1 LALAI
6 APRQD
11 DAAERPAGLAA
22 RGRAVLVGLLRAVPI
37 RWRILSI
44 AALNSAV
51 VVVLAAMIWNGAKV
65 LGSAWDD
72 VRQVRESDKILA
84 LLESETGRLHNLIHR
99 YINQPSPEL
108 FAEILLLREAVLGT
122 LTTRASTDP
131 MLSGSV
137 EELER
142 VTERFLNGFGELRGV
157 QATISK
163 TYEDQVLTPARDMA
177 GLYSVIEGA
186 TGHRDAE
193 IWPALGRSREAFTA
207 MLVAANAYY
216 LSLASASAEEARRN
230 TDTIEKTIPEMSG
243 LADNELQRLALQ
255 RLQARTN
262 ALREGLAKLSEQLAS
277 RTELLRNTI
286 DASQAETIGA
296 IDDLSVKMR
305 GREQRAQET
314 FDRTLADIS
323 RRVMSIAVMFLG
335 IILSAGVLIA
345 LSIRLPLQQIM
356 AAMHAITSG
365 DYGRKVQGTGAR
377 DEIGAMA
384 RAVEVF
390 RENAIAKRKT
400 EDELRASKEKAEGA
414 LLELNAAQQN
424 LIDAERLA
432 ALGGLVAGVA
442 HEVNNPIGISLTVAS
457 SLSRRAEMFEAE
469 LRSDSPLRRSQLEE
483 FVRNARD
490 AAGQLVANLHRAG
503 ELIQSFKQVAVDRSH
518 AERRQFNLGEATDQI
533 IASLRPVLK
542 RSPITLSVDVP
553 EGLVIDGYPGSY
565 GQILTNLFLNAA
577 THAFADGRAG
587 AITVSA
593 RPRGAEDVEIIFADN
608 GAGMTPDVQRQAFDP
623 FFTTRRNEG
632 GTGLGLH
639 IVYNLVTQ
647 QLGGRM
653 VLDSRLGQ
661 GTTFRIIM
669 PRAAKGGSATAD
681 QESDGTPQWPN
692 RTMSS
697 T

>member
-1 LALAI
+1 LAGLGQSNVADRR
-6 APRQD
+6 AS
-11 DAAERPAGLAA
+11 LAA
-22 RGRAVLVGLLRAVPI
+22 RGRALMVGLLRAVPI

-51 VVVLAAMIWNGAKV
+51 VVVLAVLIWNGSKV

-84 LLESETGRLHNLIHR
+84 LLESETGRLQNLIHR

-142 VTERFLNGFGELRGV
+142 VTVRFLDGFGELRAV
-157 QATISK
+157 QATIAT
-163 TYEDQVLTPARDMA
+163 TYEEQVQAPAKDMA
-177 GLYSVIEGA
+177 GLYSIIEGA
-186 TGHRDAE
+186 TGHRDAP
-193 IWPALGRSREAFTA
+193 IWPSLGKSREAFTA
-207 MLVAANAYY
+207 MLVAANSYY
-216 LSLASASAEEARRN
+216 LTLATASAEDARRN
-230 TDTIEKTIPEMSG
+230 TEIIEKTIPEMSE
-243 LADNELQRLALQ
+243 LAENDLQRLALQ
-255 RLQARTN
+255 RLSARTE
-262 ALREGLAKLSEQLAS
+262 ALRQGLEKLSEQLS
-277 RTELLRNTI
+277 NRTELLRNTI
-286 DASQAETIGA
+286 DASQAEAIGA
-296 IDDLSVKMR
+296 IDDLSAKMR
-305 GREQRAQET
+305 EREQRAQET
-314 FDRTLADIS
+314 FDRTLANIS
-323 RRVMSIAVMFLG
+323 RRVLSIAVIFLG
-335 IILSAGVLIA
+335 IILSVGVLIA

-356 AAMHAITSG
+356 TAMRAITLG
-365 DYGRKVQGTGAR
+365 DYDREVQGTDAR
-377 DEIGAMA
+377 DEVGAMA

-400 EDELRASKEKAEGA
+400 EDELRASKEKAESA

-457 SLSRRAEMFEAE
+457 SFARRAEMFEAE
-469 LRSDSPLRRSQLEE
+469 LRSDGGLRRSQLEE
-483 FVRNARD
+483 FVRTSRD

-518 AERRQFNLGEATDQI
+518 AERRQFALGEATDQI

-542 RSPITLSVDVP
+542 RAPIELTVDVP
-553 EGLVIDGYPGSY
+553 EGLGINGYPGSY
-565 GQILTNLFLNAA
+565 GQILTNLFLNAVN
-577 THAFADGRAG
+577 HAFSDGRSG
-587 AITVSA
+587 TITISA
-593 RPRGAEDVEIIFADN
+593 RPRGHDDVEIIFADN

-653 VLDSRLGQ
+653 MLESRLGQ

-669 PRAAKGGSATAD
+669 PRTAKGGDATSETLA
-681 QESDGTPQWPN
+681 DGTTQWPN

>member
-1 LALAI
+1 LAASRRDE
-6 APRQD
+6 AV
-11 DAAERPAGLAA
+11 ERRPGLAG
-22 RGRAVLVGLLRAVPI
+22 RGRALLVGLLRAVPI

-51 VVVLAAMIWNGAKV
+51 VVVLVAMIWNGAQV

-84 LLESETGRLHNLIHR
+84 LLESETGRLQNLIHR

-142 VTERFLNGFGELRGV
+142 VTEHFLNGFGELRGV

-163 TYEDQVLTPARDMA
+163 TYEDQVLSPARDMA
-177 GLYSVIEGA
+177 GLYSIIEGA
-186 TGHRDAE
+186 TGHRDAL
-193 IWPALGRSREAFTA
+193 IWPALGKSREAFTA

-216 LSLASASAEEARRN
+216 LSLATASAEEARRN
-230 TDTIEKTIPEMSG
+230 TETIEKTIPVMSD
-243 LADNELQRLALQ
+243 LADNDLQRMALQ
-255 RLQARTN
+255 RLNARTE
-262 ALREGLAKLSEQLAS
+262 ALRQGLAKLSDELAN

-286 DASQAETIGA
+286 DASQAEAIGA
-296 IDDLSVKMR
+296 IDDLSAKMR
-305 GREQRAQET
+305 AREQKAQET

-323 RRVMSIAVMFLG
+323 RKVLSIAVIFLG
-335 IILSAGVLIA
+335 IIITAGVLIA

-365 DYGRKVQGTGAR
+365 NYDRQVQGTSAR
-377 DEIGAMA
+377 DEVGAMA

-400 EDELRASKEKAEGA
+400 EDELRDSKEKAEGA
-414 LLELNAAQQN
+414 LLELNTAQQN

-457 SLSRRAEMFEAE
+457 SFSRRADMFEAE

-483 FVRNARD
+483 FVRTSRD

-518 AERRQFNLGEATDQI
+518 AERRQFSLSEATDQI
-533 IASLRPVLK
+533 IASLKPVLK
-542 RSPITLSVDVP
+542 RSPIALSVDVP

-577 THAFADGRAG
+577 NHAFADGRSG
-587 AITVSA
+587 AISISA
-593 RPRGAEDVEIIFADN
+593 RPRGADDVEIIFADN

-639 IVYNLVTQ
+639 IVYTLVTQ

-653 VLDSRLGQ
+653 MLDSRLGQ

-669 PRAAKGGSATAD
+669 PRAAKGGTATAD
-681 QESDGTPQWPN
+681 QASDGTPQWPN

>member
-1 LALAI
+1 LAS
-6 APRQD
+6 PRQD
-11 DAAERPAGLAA
+11 DTAERPPEFAA
-22 RGRAVLVGLLRAVPI
+22 RGSRVLGLVRAVPI

-44 AALNSAV
+44 ATLNSAV
-51 VVVLAAMIWNGAKV
+51 IAVLAAMIWSGAQV
-65 LGSAWDD
+65 LGSAWED
-72 VRQVRESDKILA
+72 VRQVRKSDKILA
-84 LLESETGRLHNLIHR
+84 LLESETGRLQNLIHR

-108 FAEILLLREAVLGT
+108 FAEILQLREAVLGT

-142 VTERFLNGFGELRGV
+142 VTERFLSGFGELRGV

-163 TYEDQVLTPARDMA
+163 IYEEQVLAPAREMA
-177 GLYSVIEGA
+177 GLYSIIEGA
-186 TGHRDAE
+186 TGHHDAS
-193 IWPALGRSREAFTA
+193 IWPSLGKSREAFTA

-216 LSLASASAEEARRN
+216 LSLATASAEEARRN
-230 TDTIEKTIPEMSG
+230 TEAIEKTIPMMSDT
-243 LADNELQRLALQ
+243 ADNDLQRTAVQ
-255 RLQARTN
+255 RLKTRTL

-277 RTELLRNTI
+277 RTALLRNTI
-286 DASQAETIGA
+286 DASQAEAIAA
-296 IDDLSVKMR
+296 IDKLSVKMR
-305 GREQRAQET
+305 QREQKAQET
-314 FDRTLADIS
+314 FDRTLGVIS
-323 RRVMSIAVMFLG
+323 RRVLSIAVIFLG
-335 IILSAGVLIA
+335 IIVSASVVIA

-356 AAMHAITSG
+356 TAMHAITSG
-365 DYGRKVQGTGAR
+365 DYGRRVQGTAAR
-377 DEIGAMA
+377 DEAGAMA

-390 RENAIAKRKT
+390 RQNAIAKRAT

-414 LLELNAAQQN
+414 LLELNTAQQN

-457 SLSRRAEMFEAE
+457 SFSRRAEIFEAE
-469 LRSDSPLRRSQLEE
+469 LKSAAPMRRSRLEE
-483 FVRNARD
+483 FVRASHD
-490 AAGQLVANLHRAG
+490 AAQQLVANLHRAG

-518 AERRQFNLGEATDQI
+518 AERRQFSLAEATDQI

-542 RSPITLSVDVP
+542 RAPIALSVDVP

-565 GQILTNLFLNAA
+565 GQILTNLFLNAVN
-577 THAFADGRAG
+577 HAFAGGRAG
-587 AITVSA
+587 TISISA
-593 RPRGAEDVEIIFADN
+593 RPRGSEDVEIIFSDD

-669 PRAAKGGSATAD
+669 PRQAGGGPATAG
-681 QESDGTPQWPN
+681 QAGNGTSQWPN

>member
-1 LALAI
+1 MVLE
-6 APRQD
+6 APRHD
-11 DAAERPAGLAA
+11 EAAERPASLAV
-22 RGRAVLVGLLRAVPI
+22 RGRSRIVGLVRAVPI

-51 VVVLAAMIWNGAKV
+51 VVVLAAMIWNGAQV

-72 VRQVRESDKILA
+72 VRQVRESDRILA
-84 LLESETGRLHNLIHR
+84 LLESETGRLQNLIHR
-99 YINQPSPEL
+99 YINQPSPDL

-122 LTTRASTDP
+122 LTTRASKDP

-137 EELER
+137 AELER
-142 VTERFLNGFGELRGV
+142 VTERFLDGFGELRTV
-157 QATISK
+157 QATITK
-163 TYEDQVLTPARDMA
+163 TYQEQVLAPAKDMA
-177 GLYSVIEGA
+177 GLYSIIEGA
-186 TGHRDAE
+186 TGHRDAL
-193 IWPALGRSREAFTA
+193 IWPSLGKSREAFTA

-230 TDTIEKTIPEMSG
+230 TETIEKTIPVMAD
-243 LADNELQRLALQ
+243 LADNDLQRLALQ
-255 RLQARTN
+255 RLNLRTL
-262 ALREGLAKLSEQLAS
+262 ALRSGLAKLSEQLAS

-286 DASQAETIGA
+286 DASQADAIGA
-296 IDDLSVKMR
+296 IDNLSVKMR
-305 GREQRAQET
+305 QREQKAQET
-314 FDRTLADIS
+314 FDRTLTSIS
-323 RRVMSIAVMFLG
+323 RKVLSIAVIFLG
-335 IILSAGVLIA
+335 IIITAGVLIA
-345 LSIRLPLQQIM
+345 LSIRLPLQQIL
-356 AAMHAITSG
+356 AAMHAITTG
-365 DYGRKVQGTGAR
+365 DYDRQVQGTNAK
-377 DEIGAMA
+377 DEVGAMA

-390 RENAIAKRKT
+390 RENAVAKRKT
-400 EDELRASKEKAEGA
+400 EDELRTSKEKAEGA

-457 SLSRRAEMFEAE
+457 SFARRAEMFEAE
-469 LRSDSPLRRSQLEE
+469 LRSDGQLRRSQLEE
-483 FVRNARD
+483 FVRSSRD
-490 AAGQLVANLHRAG
+490 AAQQLVGNLHRAG

-518 AERRQFNLGEATDQI
+518 AERRQFSLSESTDQI
-533 IASLRPVLK
+533 VASLRPVLK
-542 RSPITLSVDVP
+542 KAAITLSVDVP

-577 THAFADGRAG
+577 NHAFADGRSG
-587 AITVSA
+587 AISISA
-593 RPRGAEDVEIIFADN
+593 RPRGNDDVEIIFADN

-653 VLDSRLGQ
+653 MLDSRLGQ

-669 PRAAKGGSATAD
+669 PRAAKGGSATTEQA
-681 QESDGTPQWPN
+681 SDGIPQWPN

>member
-1 LALAI
+1 VTRQIDETAEQPASLASRIVA
-6 APRQD
+6 
-11 DAAERPAGLAA
+11 
-22 RGRAVLVGLLRAVPI
+22 LLRAVPI

-51 VVVLAAMIWNGAKV
+51 VVVLVALIWNGVQV
-65 LGSAWDD
+65 LGSAWED

-84 LLESETGRLHNLIHR
+84 RLESETGHLQNLIHR

-108 FAEILLLREAVLGT
+108 FDEISHLREAVLET
-122 LTTRASTDP
+122 LTTRASADP

-137 EELER
+137 QQLER
-142 VTERFLNGFGELRGV
+142 VTERFLSGFGELRQV
-157 QATISK
+157 QATIAM
-163 TYEDQVLTPARDMA
+163 TYQDEVLAPARDMA
-177 GLYSVIEGA
+177 GLYSIIEGA
-186 TGHRDAE
+186 TGHRDAL
-193 IWPALGRSREAFTA
+193 IWPSLGKSREAFTA

-230 TDTIEKTIPEMSG
+230 TDTIETTIPVMAD
-243 LADNELQRLALQ
+243 LADNDLQRMALQ
-255 RLQARTN
+255 RLSARTK
-262 ALREGLAKLSEQLAS
+262 ALRDGFAKLSEQLAS
-277 RTELLRNTI
+277 RTELLRNAI
-286 DASQAETIGA
+286 DANQAETSSA
-296 IDDLSVKMR
+296 IDGLSIKMR
-305 GREQRAQET
+305 QRQQKAQET
-314 FDRTLADIS
+314 FDQTLADIS
-323 RRVMSIAVMFLG
+323 RKVLSTAVIFLG
-335 IILSAGVLIA
+335 IIITAGVLIA
-345 LSIRLPLQQIM
+345 LSIRLPLRQIM
-356 AAMHAITSG
+356 AAMQAITSG
-365 DYGRKVQGTGAR
+365 DLNRSVQGIGES
-377 DEIGAMA
+377 DEIGEMA

-400 EDELRASKEKAEGA
+400 EDELRASKERAENA
-414 LLELNAAQQN
+414 LNELNAAQQN

-457 SLSRRAEMFEAE
+457 SFARRAEMFEAE
-469 LRSDSPLRRSQLEE
+469 LRSETGLRRSQLED
-483 FVRNARD
+483 FVRTSRD
-490 AAGQLVANLHRAG
+490 AAQQLVGNLQRAG

-518 AERRQFNLGEATDQI
+518 AEQRIFNLSEATDQI
-533 IASLRPVLK
+533 IASLRPALK
-542 RSPITLSVDVP
+542 KASITLSVEVP
-553 EGLVIDGYPGSY
+553 ESLVIDGYPGAY

-577 THAFADGRAG
+577 NHAFPDRRSG
-587 AITVSA
+587 AIAISA
-593 RPRGAEDVEIIFADN
+593 KPRGSDDVEIIFSDN
-608 GAGMTPDVQRQAFDP
+608 GVGMTPDVQRQAFDP

-653 VLDSRLGQ
+653 MLDSRLGQ

-669 PRAAKGGSATAD
+669 PRAAKGSNATID
-681 QESDGTPQWPN
+681 QDRDGAALWPN

>member
-1 LALAI
+1 MAI
-6 APRQD
+6 PRQD
-11 DAAERPAGLAA
+11 EMMERPAGLAA
-22 RGRAVLVGLLRAVPI
+22 QGRARIVGLVRAVPI

-51 VVVLAAMIWNGAKV
+51 VVVLAAMIWNGAQV

-84 LLESETGRLHNLIHR
+84 LLESETSRLQNLIHR

-137 EELER
+137 AELER
-142 VTERFLNGFGELRGV
+142 VTEKFLNGFGELRGI
-157 QATISK
+157 QATIAK
-163 TYEDQVLTPARDMA
+163 TYQEQVQAPAKDMA
-177 GLYSVIEGA
+177 GLYSIIEGA
-186 TGHRDAE
+186 TGHREAL
-193 IWPALGRSREAFTA
+193 IWPSLGKSREAFTA
-207 MLVAANAYY
+207 MLVAANSYY
-216 LSLASASAEEARRN
+216 LSLASASADDARRN
-230 TDTIEKTIPEMSG
+230 TETIEKTIPVMSD
-243 LADNELQRLALQ
+243 LADNDLQRMALQ
-255 RLQARTN
+255 RLQARTL
-262 ALREGLAKLSEQLAS
+262 ALREGFAKLSEQLAS

-286 DASQAETIGA
+286 DASQAEAIGA
-296 IDDLSVKMR
+296 IDNLSIKMR
-305 GREQRAQET
+305 QREQKAQET
-314 FDRTLADIS
+314 FDRTLTSIS
-323 RRVMSIAVMFLG
+323 RKVLSIAVIFLG
-335 IILSAGVLIA
+335 IILTAGVIIA

-365 DYGRKVQGTGAR
+365 HLDRRVQGTDAK
-377 DEIGAMA
+377 DEVGAMA

-390 RENAIAKRKT
+390 RESAIAKRET
-400 EDELRASKEKAEGA
+400 EDELRSSKEKAEGA

-457 SLSRRAEMFEAE
+457 SFARRADMFEAE
-469 LRSDSPLRRSQLEE
+469 LRSDGALRKSQLEE
-483 FVRNARD
+483 FVRASRD
-490 AAGQLVANLHRAG
+490 AAGQLVGNLHRAG

-518 AERRQFNLGEATDQI
+518 AERRQFSLGEATDQI

-542 RSPITLSVDVP
+542 RSPISLSVDVP

-577 THAFADGRAG
+577 THAFADGRSG
-587 AITVSA
+587 AISISA
-593 RPRGAEDVEIIFADN
+593 RPRGSDDVEIIFADN

-653 VLDSRLGQ
+653 MLESRLGQ

-669 PRAAKGGSATAD
+669 PRAAKGGSASTEQA
-681 QESDGTPQWPN
+681 SDGIAQWQN

>member
-1 LALAI
+1 LVLAT
-6 APRQD
+6 PRHD
-11 DAAERPAGLAA
+11 EAAERPASLAV
-22 RGRAVLVGLLRAVPI
+22 RSRSRIVGLVRAVPI

-51 VVVLAAMIWNGAKV
+51 VVVLAAMIWNGAQV

-72 VRQVRESDKILA
+72 VRQVRESDRILA
-84 LLESETGRLHNLIHR
+84 LLESETGRLQNLIHR
-99 YINQPSPEL
+99 YINQPSPDL

-122 LTTRASTDP
+122 LTTRASKDP

-137 EELER
+137 AELER
-142 VTERFLNGFGELRGV
+142 VTERFLDGFGELRTV
-157 QATISK
+157 QATITK
-163 TYEDQVLTPARDMA
+163 TYQEQVLAPAKDMA
-177 GLYSVIEGA
+177 GLYSIIEGA
-186 TGHRDAE
+186 TGHRDAL
-193 IWPALGRSREAFTA
+193 IWPSLGKSREAFTA

-230 TDTIEKTIPEMSG
+230 TETIEKTIPVMAD
-243 LADNELQRLALQ
+243 LADNDLQRLALQ
-255 RLQARTN
+255 RLNLRTL
-262 ALREGLAKLSEQLAS
+262 ALRSGLAKLSEQLAS

-286 DASQAETIGA
+286 DASQADAIGA
-296 IDDLSVKMR
+296 IDNLSVKMR
-305 GREQRAQET
+305 QREQKAQET
-314 FDRTLADIS
+314 FDRTLTSIS
-323 RRVMSIAVMFLG
+323 RKVLSIAVIFLG
-335 IILSAGVLIA
+335 IIITAGVLIA
-345 LSIRLPLQQIM
+345 LSIRLPLQQIL
-356 AAMHAITSG
+356 AAMHAITTG
-365 DYGRKVQGTGAR
+365 DYDRQVQGTNAK
-377 DEIGAMA
+377 DEVGAMA

-390 RENAIAKRKT
+390 RENAVAKRKT
-400 EDELRASKEKAEGA
+400 EDELRTSKEKAEGA

-457 SLSRRAEMFEAE
+457 SFARRVEMFEAE
-469 LRSDSPLRRSQLEE
+469 LRSDGQLRRSQLEE
-483 FVRNARD
+483 FVRSSRD
-490 AAGQLVANLHRAG
+490 AAQQLVGNLHRAG

-518 AERRQFNLGEATDQI
+518 AERRQFSLSESTDQI
-533 IASLRPVLK
+533 VASLRPVLK
-542 RSPITLSVDVP
+542 KAAITLSVDVP

-577 THAFADGRAG
+577 NHAFADGRSG
-587 AITVSA
+587 AISISA
-593 RPRGAEDVEIIFADN
+593 RPRGNDDVEIIFADN

-653 VLDSRLGQ
+653 MLDSRLGQ

-669 PRAAKGGSATAD
+669 PRTAKGGAATTEQA
-681 QESDGTPQWPN
+681 SDGIPQWPN

>member
-1 LALAI
+1 LVLAT
-6 APRQD
+6 PRHD
-11 DAAERPAGLAA
+11 EAAERPASLAV
-22 RGRAVLVGLLRAVPI
+22 RGRLRIVGLVRAVPI

-51 VVVLAAMIWNGAKV
+51 VVVLAAMIWNGAQV

-72 VRQVRESDKILA
+72 VRQVRESDRILA
-84 LLESETGRLHNLIHR
+84 LLESETGRLQNLIHR
-99 YINQPSPEL
+99 YINQPSPDL

-122 LTTRASTDP
+122 LTTRASKDP

-137 EELER
+137 AELER
-142 VTERFLNGFGELRGV
+142 VTERFLDGFGELRTV
-157 QATISK
+157 QATITK
-163 TYEDQVLTPARDMA
+163 TYQEQVLAPAKDMA
-177 GLYSVIEGA
+177 GLYSIIEGA
-186 TGHRDAE
+186 TGHRDAL
-193 IWPALGRSREAFTA
+193 IWPSLGKSREAFTA

-216 LSLASASAEEARRN
+216 LSLASASAEDARRN
-230 TDTIEKTIPEMSG
+230 TETIEKTIPVMAD
-243 LADNELQRLALQ
+243 LADNDLQRLALQ
-255 RLQARTN
+255 RLNLRTL
-262 ALREGLAKLSEQLAS
+262 ALRSGLAKLSEQLAS

-286 DASQAETIGA
+286 DASQADAIGA
-296 IDDLSVKMR
+296 IDNLSVKMR
-305 GREQRAQET
+305 QREQKAQET
-314 FDRTLADIS
+314 FDRTLTSIS
-323 RRVMSIAVMFLG
+323 RKVLSIAVIFLG
-335 IILSAGVLIA
+335 IIITAGVLIA
-345 LSIRLPLQQIM
+345 LSIRLPLQQIL
-356 AAMHAITSG
+356 AAMHAITTG
-365 DYGRKVQGTGAR
+365 DYDRQVQGTNAK
-377 DEIGAMA
+377 DEVGAMA

-390 RENAIAKRKT
+390 RENAVAKRKT
-400 EDELRASKEKAEGA
+400 EDELRTSKEKAEGA

-457 SLSRRAEMFEAE
+457 SFARRVEMFEAE
-469 LRSDSPLRRSQLEE
+469 LRSDGQLRRSQLEE
-483 FVRNARD
+483 FVRSSRD
-490 AAGQLVANLHRAG
+490 AAQQLVGNLHRAG

-518 AERRQFNLGEATDQI
+518 AERRQFSLSESTDQI
-533 IASLRPVLK
+533 VASLRPVLK
-542 RSPITLSVDVP
+542 KAAITLSVDVP

-577 THAFADGRAG
+577 NHAFADGRSG
-587 AITVSA
+587 AISISA
-593 RPRGAEDVEIIFADN
+593 RPRGNDDVEIIFADN

-653 VLDSRLGQ
+653 MLDSRLGQ

-669 PRAAKGGSATAD
+669 PRTAKGGAATTEQA
-681 QESDGTPQWPN
+681 SDGIPQWPN

>member
-1 LALAI
+1 LGT
-6 APRQD
+6 RQRD
-11 DAAERPAGLAA
+11 ETAERPAGFAA
-22 RGRAVLVGLLRAVPI
+22 RGRFRIVGLLRAVPI

-51 VVVLAAMIWNGAKV
+51 VVVLSAMIWNGAQV

-72 VRQVRESDKILA
+72 VRQARESDRILVM
-84 LLESETGRLHNLIHR
+84 LESETGRLQNLIHR

-163 TYEDQVLTPARDMA
+163 TYDEQVLTPARDMA
-177 GLYSVIEGA
+177 GLYSIIEGA
-186 TGHRDAE
+186 TGHRDAL
-193 IWPALGRSREAFTA
+193 IWPSLGKSREAFTA

-216 LSLASASAEEARRN
+216 LSLATASAEEARRN
-230 TDTIEKTIPEMSG
+230 ADTIEKTIPVMSD
-243 LADNELQRLALQ
+243 LADNDLQRMALQ
-255 RLQARTN
+255 RLNARTV
-262 ALREGLAKLSEQLAS
+262 ALREGLARLSEQLAS

-286 DASQAETIGA
+286 DASQADAIGA
-296 IDDLSVKMR
+296 IDRLSVRMR
-305 GREQRAQET
+305 QREQKAQQT

-323 RRVMSIAVMFLG
+323 RRVLSIAVIFLG

-356 AAMHAITSG
+356 TAMHAITSG
-365 DYGRKVQGTGAR
+365 DYDRRVQGTDAR
-377 DEIGAMA
+377 DEVGAMA

-457 SLSRRAEMFEAE
+457 SFARRAEMFEAE
-469 LRSDSPLRRSQLEE
+469 LRSDGPLRRSQLEE
-483 FVRNARD
+483 FVRNSRD
-490 AAGQLVANLHRAG
+490 AAQQLVANLHRAG

-518 AERRQFNLGEATDQI
+518 AERRQFSLGEATDQI

-542 RSPITLSVDVP
+542 KAAIALSVDVP
-553 EGLVIDGYPGSY
+553 EGLLIDGYPGSY

-577 THAFADGRAG
+577 NHAFADGRSG
-587 AITVSA
+587 KISISA
-593 RPRGAEDVEIIFADN
+593 RARGNDDVEIIFADN

-653 VLDSRLGQ
+653 MLDSRLGQ

-669 PRAAKGGSATAD
+669 PRAAKGGSTEA
-681 QESDGTPQWPN
+681 SDGTPQWPN

>member
-1 LALAI
+1 LAL
-6 APRQD
+6 PRQD
-11 DAAERPAGLAA
+11 EAAERRPSLAA
-22 RGRAVLVGLLRAVPI
+22 RGRSRIVALVRAVPI

-44 AALNSAV
+44 AGLNSAV
-51 VVVLAAMIWNGAKV
+51 VVALVAMIWNGSQV

-84 LLESETGRLHNLIHR
+84 VLESETGRLQNLIHR
-99 YINQPSPEL
+99 YINQPGPEL
-108 FAEILLLREAVLGT
+108 FAEILLLREAVMGT

-177 GLYSVIEGA
+177 GLYSIIEGA
-186 TGHRDAE
+186 TGHRDAL
-193 IWPALGRSREAFTA
+193 IWPSLGKSREAFTA

-230 TDTIEKTIPEMSG
+230 TETIEKTIPVMSD
-243 LADNELQRLALQ
+243 LADNDLQRLALQ
-255 RLQARTN
+255 RLQARAA
-262 ALREGLAKLSEQLAS
+262 ALREGLAKLSEQLAN

-286 DASQAETIGA
+286 DASQAEAIGA
-296 IDDLSVKMR
+296 IDDLSAKMR
-305 GREQRAQET
+305 EREQKAQET

-323 RRVMSIAVMFLG
+323 RKVLSIAVIFLG
-335 IILSAGVLIA
+335 IIITAGVLIA

-356 AAMHAITSG
+356 AAMRAITSG
-365 DYGRKVQGTGAR
+365 DYDRQVQGTGAK
-377 DEIGAMA
+377 DEVGAMA

-414 LLELNAAQQN
+414 LLELNTAQQN

-457 SLSRRAEMFEAE
+457 SFSRRAEMFEAE
-469 LRSDSPLRRSQLEE
+469 LKSDSPLRRSQLEE
-483 FVRNARD
+483 FVRTSRD
-490 AAGQLVANLHRAG
+490 AAAQLVANLHRAA

-518 AERRQFNLGEATDQI
+518 AERRQFSLSEATDQI

-542 RSPITLSVDVP
+542 KAPIALSVEVP

-577 THAFADGRAG
+577 NHAFADGRSG
-587 AITVSA
+587 AITITA
-593 RPRGAEDVEIIFADN
+593 KPRGIDDVEIIFADN

-653 VLDSRLGQ
+653 MLDSRLGQ

-669 PRAAKGGSATAD
+669 PRAAKGGPATAD
-681 QESDGTPQWPN
+681 QASDGTPQWPN

>member
-1 LALAI
+1 LIFARRQSVDATEQPASLASRIVA
-6 APRQD
+6 
-11 DAAERPAGLAA
+11 
-22 RGRAVLVGLLRAVPI
+22 LLRAVPI

-51 VVVLAAMIWNGAKV
+51 VVVLVAMIWNGVQV
-65 LGSAWDD
+65 LGSAWED

-84 LLESETGRLHNLIHR
+84 RLESETGHLQNLIHR

-108 FAEILLLREAVLGT
+108 FAEILHLREAVLET

-137 EELER
+137 QQLER
-142 VTERFLNGFGELRGV
+142 VTERFLSGFGELRRV
-157 QATISK
+157 QATIAK
-163 TYEDQVLTPARDMA
+163 TYQDEVLAPARDMA
-177 GLYSVIEGA
+177 GLYSIIEGA
-186 TGHRDAE
+186 TGHRDAL
-193 IWPALGRSREAFTA
+193 IWPSLGKSREAFTA

-216 LSLASASAEEARRN
+216 LSPASASAEEARRN
-230 TDTIEKTIPEMSG
+230 TDTIDTTIPVMAD
-243 LADNELQRLALQ
+243 LADNDLQRMALQ
-255 RLQARTN
+255 RLSVRTK
-262 ALREGLAKLSEQLAS
+262 ALRDGFTKLSEQLAS
-277 RTELLRNTI
+277 RTELLRNAI
-286 DASQAETIGA
+286 DASQAEASSA
-296 IDDLSVKMR
+296 IDELSVKMR
-305 GREQRAQET
+305 QRQQKAQET
-314 FDRTLADIS
+314 FDQTLADIS
-323 RRVMSIAVMFLG
+323 RKVLSIAVIFLG
-335 IILSAGVLIA
+335 IIITAGVLIA

-356 AAMHAITSG
+356 AAMQAITSG
-365 DYGRKVQGTGAR
+365 DLNRSVQGTSAS
-377 DEIGAMA
+377 DEVGEMA

-400 EDELRASKEKAEGA
+400 EDELRAAKERAENA
-414 LLELNAAQQN
+414 LNELNAAQQN

-457 SLSRRAEMFEAE
+457 SFARRAEMFRAE
-469 LRSDSPLRRSQLEE
+469 LRSETGLRRSQLED
-483 FVRNARD
+483 FVRTSRD
-490 AAGQLVANLHRAG
+490 AAQQLVGNLQRAG

-518 AERRQFNLGEATDQI
+518 AERRIFNLSEATDQI
-533 IASLRPVLK
+533 IASLRPALK
-542 RSPITLSVDVP
+542 KASITLSVEVP
-553 EGLVIDGYPGSY
+553 ESLAIDGYPGAY

-577 THAFADGRAG
+577 NHAFPDGRSG
-587 AITVSA
+587 AIAISA
-593 RPRGAEDVEIIFADN
+593 KPRGSDDVEIIFSDN
-608 GAGMTPDVQRQAFDP
+608 GVGMTPDVQRQAFDP

-653 VLDSRLGQ
+653 MLDSRLGQ
-661 GTTFRIIM
+661 GTAFRIIM
-669 PRAAKGGSATAD
+669 PRAAKGGHTTID
-681 QESDGTPQWPN
+681 QDRDGTASWPN

>member
-1 LALAI
+1 LI
-6 APRQD
+6 APGHSEF
-11 DAAERPAGLAA
+11 AERPTGPI
-22 RGRAVLVGLLRAVPI
+22 GRMRVRLVGLLRAVPI

-51 VVVLAAMIWNGAKV
+51 VIVLVAMIWNGAQV

-72 VRQVRESDKILA
+72 VRQVRESDRILA
-84 LLESETGRLHNLIHR
+84 LLESETGRLQNLIHR
-99 YINQPSPEL
+99 YINQPSPDL

-137 EELER
+137 EELEH
-142 VTERFLNGFGELRGV
+142 VTERFLNGFGELRAV
-157 QATISK
+157 QATINK
-163 TYEDQVLTPARDMA
+163 TYEDQVLAPAKDMA
-177 GLYSVIEGA
+177 GLYSIIEGA
-186 TGHRDAE
+186 TGHRDAL
-193 IWPALGRSREAFTA
+193 IWPSLGKSREAFTA
-207 MLVAANAYY
+207 MLVAANSYY

-230 TDTIEKTIPEMSG
+230 TETIEKTIPVMAD
-243 LADNELQRLALQ
+243 LADNDLQRMALV
-255 RLQARTN
+255 RLKERTA
-262 ALREGLAKLSEQLAS
+262 ALRQGLDKLSEQLTN

-286 DASQAETIGA
+286 DATQAEAMGA
-296 IDDLSVKMR
+296 IDNLSAKMR
-305 GREQRAQET
+305 EREQKAQET

-323 RRVMSIAVMFLG
+323 RRVLSIAVIFLG
-335 IILSAGVLIA
+335 MILSAGVLIA

-356 AAMHAITSG
+356 TAMRAITLG
-365 DYGRKVQGTGAR
+365 DYDREVQGTAAR
-377 DEIGAMA
+377 DEVGAMA

-390 RENAIAKRKT
+390 RENAIAKRQT
-400 EDELRASKEKAEGA
+400 EDELRSSKEKAESA

-457 SLSRRAEMFEAE
+457 SFARRSEMFETE
-469 LRSDSPLRRSQLEE
+469 LKSGGGLRRSQLEE
-483 FVRNARD
+483 FVRSSRD
-490 AAGQLVANLHRAG
+490 AAQQLVANLHRAG

-518 AERRQFNLGEATDQI
+518 AERRQFSLGEATDQI
-533 IASLRPVLK
+533 IASLKPVLK
-542 RSPITLSVDVP
+542 RAPIELNVDVP
-553 EGLVIDGYPGSY
+553 EGLIIDGYPGSY
-565 GQILTNLFLNAA
+565 GQILTNLFLNAVN
-577 THAFADGRAG
+577 HAFGGGRAG
-587 AITVSA
+587 SISISA
-593 RPRGAEDVEIIFADN
+593 RARGHDDVEIIFADD

-623 FFTTRRNEG
+623 FFTTRRNDG

-653 VLDSRLGQ
+653 MLESRVGQ

-669 PRAAKGGSATAD
+669 PRTAKGGPEASETLA
-681 QESDGTPQWPN
+681 DGTTPWPN

>member
-1 LALAI
+1 LVQA
-6 APRQD
+6 APEQD
-11 DAAERPAGLAA
+11 EVAERPAGFAA
-22 RGRAVLVGLLRAVPI
+22 RGRSRIVGLLRAVPI

-51 VVVLAAMIWNGAKV
+51 VVVLVAMIWNGTEV

-84 LLESETGRLHNLIHR
+84 LLESETGRLQNLIHR

-108 FAEILLLREAVLGT
+108 FAEILLLRETVLGT

-137 EELER
+137 TELER
-142 VTERFLNGFGELRGV
+142 VTERFLNGFGDLRTV

-163 TYEDQVLTPARDMA
+163 TYQEQVLTPAKDMA
-177 GLYSVIEGA
+177 GLYSIIEGA
-186 TGHRDAE
+186 TGHRDAL
-193 IWPALGRSREAFTA
+193 IWPALGKSREAFTA

-216 LSLASASAEEARRN
+216 LSLATASAEEARRN
-230 TDTIEKTIPEMSG
+230 TETIERTIPVMADF
-243 LADNELQRLALQ
+243 ADNDLQRFALQ
-255 RLQARTN
+255 RLETRAV
-262 ALREGLAKLSEQLAS
+262 ALREGFAKLSEQLAS

-286 DASQAETIGA
+286 DASQADAIGA
-296 IDDLSVKMR
+296 IDGLSVKMR
-305 GREQRAQET
+305 QREQKAQET
-314 FDRTLADIS
+314 FDRTLSDIS
-323 RRVMSIAVMFLG
+323 RKVLSIAVIFLG
-335 IILSAGVLIA
+335 IIITAGVLIA

-365 DYGRKVQGTGAR
+365 DYDRRVQGTTAK
-377 DEIGAMA
+377 DEVGAMA

-400 EDELRASKEKAEGA
+400 EDELRASKEKAESA
-414 LLELNAAQQN
+414 LLELGAAQQN

-457 SLSRRAEMFEAE
+457 SFARRAEVFEAE
-469 LRSDSPLRRSQLEE
+469 LKSDVQLRRSRLEE
-483 FVRNARD
+483 FVRTSRD
-490 AAGQLVANLHRAG
+490 AAQQLVANLHRAA

-518 AERRQFNLGEATDQI
+518 AERREFSLGEATDQI

-542 RSPITLSVDVP
+542 KASIALSVDIP

-565 GQILTNLFLNAA
+565 GQILTNLFLNASN
-577 THAFADGRAG
+577 HAFADGRSG
-587 AITVSA
+587 SISISA
-593 RPRGAEDVEIIFADN
+593 RSRGNDEVEIIFADN

-669 PRAAKGGSATAD
+669 PKAAKGGSANVT
-681 QESDGTPQWPN
+681 SKGDGTPQWPN

>member
-1 LALAI
+1 LVLGV
-6 APRQD
+6 PQQD
-11 DAAERPAGLAA
+11 ETAEQPASLAA
-22 RGRAVLVGLLRAVPI
+22 LDRSGIVGLVRSVPI

-51 VVVLAAMIWNGAKV
+51 VVVLAAMIWNGAQV

-84 LLESETGRLHNLIHR
+84 LLESETGRLQNLIHR

-163 TYEDQVLTPARDMA
+163 TYEDEVLTPAREMA
-177 GLYSVIEGA
+177 GLYSIIEGA
-186 TGHRDAE
+186 TGHRDAL
-193 IWPALGRSREAFTA
+193 IWSSLGKSREAFTA

-216 LSLASASAEEARRN
+216 LSLATASAEEARRN
-230 TDTIEKTIPEMSG
+230 TETIEKTIPVMSD
-243 LADNELQRLALQ
+243 LADNDLQRMALQ
-255 RLQARTN
+255 RLSTRTA
-262 ALREGLAKLSEQLAS
+262 ALRAGLAKLSEQLAS

-286 DASQAETIGA
+286 DASQAEAIGA
-296 IDDLSVKMR
+296 IDGLSVKMR
-305 GREQRAQET
+305 QREQKAQET
-314 FDRTLADIS
+314 FDRTLTSIS
-323 RRVMSIAVMFLG
+323 RKVLSIAVIFLG
-335 IILSAGVLIA
+335 IILTAGVVIA

-365 DYGRKVQGTGAR
+365 DYDRRVQGISAK

-400 EDELRASKEKAEGA
+400 EDELRTSKEKAEDA
-414 LLELNAAQQN
+414 LLELNTAQQN

-457 SLSRRAEMFEAE
+457 SFARRTEAFETE
-469 LRSDSPLRRSQLEE
+469 LKSVGALRRSQLDE
-483 FVRNARD
+483 FVRTSRD
-490 AAGQLVANLHRAG
+490 AAGQLVANLQRAG

-518 AERRQFNLGEATDQI
+518 AERRQFSLGEATHQI
-533 IASLRPVLK
+533 IASLRPVLRK
-542 RSPITLSVDVP
+542 APIDLAVDVP

-577 THAFADGRAG
+577 NHAFADGRSG
-587 AITVSA
+587 AISISA
-593 RPRGAEDVEIIFADN
+593 RPRGHDDVEIIFADN
-608 GAGMTPDVQRQAFDP
+608 GVGMTPDVQRQAFDP

-653 VLDSRLGQ
+653 MLDSRPGQ
-661 GTTFRIIM
+661 GTTFRIII
-669 PRAAKGGSATAD
+669 PRAAKGGSATAE
-681 QESDGTPQWPN
+681 QASDGSPRWPN